1 MSHGIKSTPHSP
13 FRPTKPI
20 NASVK
25 AEIKKQRKKRQLG
38 SGCLSVAVLKSA
50 SGTHDQQKTRQSTV
64 VSGAP
69 GNTGDQVHLQ
79 LEIDPLA
86 IRARCSCHNY
96 NSKCSGLMT
105 TTVAVAPA
113 QWAEIQ
119 N

>member
-1 MSHGIKSTPHSP
+1 
-13 FRPTKPI
+13 
-20 NASVK
+20 
-25 AEIKKQRKKRQLG
+25 
-38 SGCLSVAVLKSA
+38 VLKSA

-113 QWAEIQ
+113 QWVEIQ
-119 N
+119 DYTCKMHIFLIYHRKYTNSSSVHTDKDGLI